1 MKKGE
6 MQGVGLFILPVTG
19 AGLSLGQKIAK
30 AFPKARLYLPADL
43 KDGGLKKAA
52 KEAWKTR
59 TPLVFISAS
68 GIAVRTIAPYV
79 LDKASDPAVVFMDEA
94 GRFVVSLLS
103 GHLGG
108 ANSLAVEIARIL
120 GSTPVVSTATD
131 LRGLPCIEDVAKEFS
146 FAIEDTRSIKRVN
159 SEILKGGRIIVID
172 EDRERRSA
180 LKEAF
185 KDGPFVFRKTAPKR
199 GAGVIA
205 LVSASTN
212 VAPPVSLVLR
222 PKDIAVGIGCR
233 RGVPLKEIKAAVEKA
248 FKDAGLSTSSI
259 AKVATID
266 IKRDEQGLTGYA
278 RSLGLEIEFFKAEE
292 LEREMKGFKRSR
304 FVFDTTGAGGVAEPS
319 ALLSSGGKKLCIR
332 KMKTG
337 RVTIAAAR
345 VPFRS

>member
-1 MKKGE
+1 M
-6 MQGVGLFILPVTG
+6 GLFILPVTD
-19 AGLSLGQKIAK
+19 AGLSLGRKIAK
-30 AFPKARLYLPADL
+30 AFPKARLYTPAGL
-43 KDGGLKKAA
+43 KDGGLRKAA
-52 KEAWKTR
+52 KEAWR
-59 TPLVFISAS
+59 RGAPLVFICAS
-68 GIAVRTIAPYV
+68 GIAVRTIVPFIK
-79 LDKASDPAVVFMDEA
+79 DKATDPAVVFMDEA

-108 ANSLAVEIARIL
+108 ANSLAREIARIT
-120 GSTPVVSTATD
+120 GATPVVSTATD
-131 LRGLPCIEDVAKEFS
+131 LRGLPCIEDVEKRFS
-146 FAIEDTRSIKRVN
+146 LTIEDTRSIKRVN
-159 SEILKGGRIIVID
+159 SEILKGGRVIVID

-185 KDGPFVFRKTAPKR
+185 KNGPFVFRKTAPKR
-199 GAGVIA
+199 GTGVIA

-212 VAPPVSLVLR
+212 AAPPASLVLR
-222 PKDIAVGIGCR
+222 PKEIAVGIGCR
-233 RGVPLKEIKAAVEKA
+233 RGVPLKEIKEAVDKA
-248 FKDAGLSTSSI
+248 FKDAGLSTASI

-278 RSLGLEIEFFKAEE
+278 RSLGLEIEFFKAKE
-292 LEREMKGFKRSR
+292 LEKGMKGLKRSR

-337 RVTIAAAR
+337 RVTVAAGR